1 MHRDRK
7 EKGTAGEWEDG
18 EFMLNKDT
26 IWFGK
31 MTELQEMYG
40 VDSHRAM

>member
-26 IWFGK
+26 ILVWENDKTSGDVWS
-31 MTELQEMYG
+31 G
-40 VDSHRAM
+40 